1 VSLDSSEDLA
11 STSTADTRG
20 SVPPR
25 PKSSRWGK
33 RALVIGLPIALGCVG
48 LFLWQRNGEAA
59 PQTQA
64 EPAPDVPRVQG
75 DQIRFSE
82 NFAKRAGIKIAK
94 VRFDELV
101 PVVSAVGTADFNAEY
116 VAAIGTRLRGLVSRV
131 AKFEGDSVKAGTV
144 LARVESAELGEA
156 QAAVSMLDA
165 ERHAAELNAQREA
178 KLAERNLTTARE
190 LEMAAVEAKKA
201 GLLLSAA
208 QQKVAAL
215 GGSARLKN
223 EVSLGAHDV
232 RSPIE
237 GTVVERNVAPGQF
250 VDGQLVAFKVANLD
264 HLWIELDVFERNL
277 GRISVGD
284 RAELRPLS
292 GHAAP
297 LIGRVG
303 KIAST
308 INQETH
314 SAKVRI
320 EVENRDRKLRV
331 GQAVQAVIHS
341 SGDHL
346 GRRPIVPTAA
356 ITFVDGKPTL
366 FVASGPN
373 AVRVV
378 GVQLGAND
386 GDETEILS
394 GLKEGDEI
402 VTEGAFALKSELFR

>member
-1 VSLDSSEDLA
+1 MSVDSSEDLA
-11 STSTADTRG
+11 GATTDRTRP
-20 SVPPR
+20 SVAPAAPR
-25 PKSSRWGK
+25 RWGK
-33 RALVIGLPIALGCVG
+33 RAALLLVPLGLGAVG
-48 LFLWQRNGEAA
+48 LFLWQRDGEAA
-59 PQTQA
+59 LDTQA

-75 DQIRFSE
+75 DQIRFSDS
-82 NFAKRAGIKIAK
+82 FAKRAGIRVAK

-101 PVVSAVGTADFNAEY
+101 PVVSAVGTVDFNAEH

-131 AKFEGDSVKAGTV
+131 AKFEGDSVKAGAV

-165 ERHAAELNAQREA
+165 ERHAAELNAEREA

-201 GLLLSAA
+201 SLLLGAA

-215 GGSARLKN
+215 GGARASGAS
-223 EVSLGAHDV
+223 SLGSHDV
-232 RSPIE
+232 RSPID

-250 VDGQLVAFKVANLD
+250 VEGQLVAFKVANLD

-277 GRISVGD
+277 GRISLGD
-284 RAELRPLS
+284 RAELKPLS
-292 GHAAP
+292 GGSEP

-308 INQETH
+308 IDQETH

-341 SGDHL
+341 SGGHL
-346 GRRPIVPTAA
+346 ARRPIAPTGA

-366 FVASGPN
+366 FVATGPST
-373 AVRVV
+373 VRVT
-378 GVQLGAND
+378 GVQLGASD

-394 GLKEGDEI
+394 SLNENDEI